1 MNSSKTRKI
10 IFIYLSI
17 SALVAA
23 IYHLVNLFYKT
34 DDSPA
39 WRHILFTFICFSCA
53 YYFIA
58 RPKYFVYL
66 FGALV
71 IQQYYS
77 HGSYLILLWREQQ
90 KIHWISIAVLI
101 FMATCLICLVKD
113 HNNTKV

>member
-1 MNSSKTRKI
+1 MTSSGSRNKL
-10 IFIYLSI
+10 FIVFSI
-17 SALVAA
+17 LALVAA

-34 DDSPA
+34 HDSPA
-39 WRHILFTFICFSCA
+39 WRHILFTLICFSCA

-77 HGSYLILLWREQQ
+77 HGSYLIDLWEAQQ
-90 KIHWISIAVLI
+90 KIHWISMAVLI
-101 FMATCLICLVKD
+101 FMPNCLFYLIKD
-113 HNNTKV
+113 NMDKNV